1 MVLIV
6 NFIVL
11 SHIILYIIT
20 VGGIRL
26 MFTNEEVLIRLLSEN
41 DDIAKTLKELYDDVK
56 KEDANLYRKKMRHER
71 IVYKDYN
78 KARDKMIKYL
88 FKLNRKYHFMAHVTI
103 YDYPSIISSIES
115 LIISLEMFNL
125 AFESC
130 SLS

>member
-1 MVLIV
+1 
-6 NFIVL
+6 
-11 SHIILYIIT
+11 
-20 VGGIRL
+20 

-56 KEDANLYRKKMRHER
+56 KEEVNLYRKKMRHER

-78 KARDKMIKYL
+78 RARDKMIKYL
-88 FKLNRKYHFMAHVTI
+88 FKLNKTYHFMEYVTV
-103 YDYPSIISSIES
+103 YDYPNVIDSIKL
-115 LIISLEMFNL
+115 LIISLEMLNL

>member
-1 MVLIV
+1 
-6 NFIVL
+6 
-11 SHIILYIIT
+11 
-20 VGGIRL
+20 
-26 MFTNEEVLIRLLSEN
+26 MFTNEDVLIRLLSEN

-56 KEDANLYRKKMRHER
+56 KEEAILYRKKMRHER
-71 IVYKDYN
+71 IIYKDYN
-78 KARDKMIKYL
+78 RARDKMIKYL
-88 FKLNRKYHFMAHVTI
+88 FKLNRKHQFMAHVTI

>member
-1 MVLIV
+1 
-6 NFIVL
+6 
-11 SHIILYIIT
+11 
-20 VGGIRL
+20 

-56 KEDANLYRKKMRHER
+56 KEEANLYRKKMRHER

-78 KARDKMIKYL
+78 KARDKMINYL
-88 FKLNRKYHFMAHVTI
+88 FKLNRKYHFMAHVTV
-103 YDYPSIISSIES
+103 YDYPSVISSIES

>member
-1 MVLIV
+1 
-6 NFIVL
+6 
-11 SHIILYIIT
+11 
-20 VGGIRL
+20 

-56 KEDANLYRKKMRHER
+56 KEEANLYRKKMHHER